1 MQDSTTGE
9 SHKEHI
15 AGPAPAI
22 RRTKSAMIPYIAAIL
37 ASVTSVLGS
46 LCMLVLLMAGL
57 ANAKPAQLTQG
68 KWMMWGIVAVQVLSL
83 AITVWLMLRHK
94 PWPASIVGMS
104 PLVCVITLLI
114 VLVAIEW

>member
-1 MQDSTTGE
+1 
-9 SHKEHI
+9 
-15 AGPAPAI
+15 
-22 RRTKSAMIPYIAAIL
+22 
-37 ASVTSVLGS
+37 
-46 LCMLVLLMAGL
+46 
-57 ANAKPAQLTQG
+57 
-68 KWMMWGIVAVQVLSL
+68 MMWGIVAVQVLSL